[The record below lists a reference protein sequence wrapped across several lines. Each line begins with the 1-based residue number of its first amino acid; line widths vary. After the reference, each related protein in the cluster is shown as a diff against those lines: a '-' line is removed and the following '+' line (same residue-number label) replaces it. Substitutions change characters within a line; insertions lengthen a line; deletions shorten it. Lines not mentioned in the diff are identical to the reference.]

1 MDQEQMR
8 AYWRSAPAGRLCPWE
23 QAKALALRE
32 VGQNEGK
39 PPTLDWI
46 AARLTKVGGGH
57 PEKSA
62 LSEFFLKVDADQDW
76 FPGKHNGTKRG
87 PVPLLT
93 AAKRRCVAN
102 SAMAAKRAGEEPC
115 VAAVI
120 QSCPVSTMNPVT
132 KRPFTPPT
140 IRKIFLEDL
149 SESVSQ
155 KRKTHNKPTNNQTN
169 KTNPYFP
176 GGLLRFRPRAP
187 VEVPARPAEGV
198 PLTRC

>member
-32 VGQNEGK
+32 VGKKLKDGE

-46 AARLTKVGGGH
+46 AARVTKVGGGH
-57 PEKSA
+57 PEKGS
-62 LSEFFLKVDADQDW
+62 LSEFFAKVDADPDW

-87 PVPLLT
+87 PAPLLT
-93 AAKRRCVAN
+93 AAKRRCVAD

-120 QSCPVSTMNPVT
+120 QSCPVSTMNPAT

-140 IRKIFLEDL
+140 IRKIFLEDVP
-149 SESVSQ
+149 ESCVQ
-155 KRKTHNKPTNNQTN
+155 
-169 KTNPYFP
+169 
-176 GGLLRFRPRAP
+176 
-187 VEVPARPAEGV
+187 
-198 PLTRC
+198 